1 MPRRAAVP
9 LPASAEPLPERASVG
24 ATASASAAT
33 VSGGSDRSELDRM
46 TARSDLQSS
55 ALSELRGLYAPS
67 FTPEVAPPV
76 VAPSGGLTRRTPKS
90 VDDGAAATAAP
101 AQPARTRSAAEV
113 RGMLSGFRAGVE
125 RGRGSADS
133 ADGTST
139 DSTDGTDG
147 TSSDP
152 QTS

>member
-33 VSGGSDRSELDRM
+33 ASGGSDGELDRM

-133 ADGTST
+133 TDNTSSDGTEHAGS
-139 DSTDGTDG
+139 S
-147 TSSDP
+147 SSDP

>member
-1 MPRRAAVP
+1 MA
-9 LPASAEPLPERASVG
+9 AEPLPERASVG
-24 ATASASAAT
+24 AAAPASTAP
-33 VSGGSDRSELDRM
+33 VGSDGSDLDRM
-46 TARSDLQSS
+46 TARSDLHSS

-76 VAPSGGLTRRTPKS
+76 EAAPSGGLARRTPKS
-90 VDDGAAATAAP
+90 VDEDAVASVAP

-133 ADGTST
+133 SDNSAGADST
-139 DSTDGTDG
+139 DSTDADT
-147 TSSDP
+147 

>member
-1 MPRRAAVP
+1 
-9 LPASAEPLPERASVG
+9 
-24 ATASASAAT
+24 
-33 VSGGSDRSELDRM
+33 M

-125 RGRGSADS
+125 RGRG
-133 ADGTST
+133 ADGTDSTGGVDSVDST
-139 DSTDGTDG
+139 DST
-147 TSSDP
+147 SSDT

>member
-1 MPRRAAVP
+1 
-9 LPASAEPLPERASVG
+9 
-24 ATASASAAT
+24 
-33 VSGGSDRSELDRM
+33 M
-46 TARSDLQSS
+46 TARSDLHSS

-76 VAPSGGLTRRTPKS
+76 EAAPSGGLTRRTPKS
-90 VDDGAAATAAP
+90 VDDGAVASAAP

-133 ADGTST
+133 IDST
-139 DSTDGTDG
+139 DSTDSTDAD
-147 TSSDP
+147 T

>member
-1 MPRRAAVP
+1 
-9 LPASAEPLPERASVG
+9 
-24 ATASASAAT
+24 
-33 VSGGSDRSELDRM
+33 M
-46 TARSDLQSS
+46 TARSDLHSS

-76 VAPSGGLTRRTPKS
+76 EAVPSGGLTRRTPKS
-90 VDDGAAATAAP
+90 VDDGAVASAAP

-125 RGRGSADS
+125 RGRGSTDS
-133 ADGTST
+133 TDSTVSTDRTGSTEST
-139 DSTDGTDG
+139 DSTDADT
-147 TSSDP
+147 

>member
-1 MPRRAAVP
+1 MA
-9 LPASAEPLPERASVG
+9 AEPLPERASVG
-24 ATASASAAT
+24 AAAPASTAP
-33 VSGGSDRSELDRM
+33 VGSDKSDLDRM
-46 TARSDLQSS
+46 TARSDLHSS

-76 VAPSGGLTRRTPKS
+76 EAVPSGGLTRRTPKS
-90 VDDGAAATAAP
+90 VDDGAVASAAP

-133 ADGTST
+133 TDRTDRT
-139 DSTDGTDG
+139 DSTDRTGSTE
-147 TSSDP
+147 SSDSTDADT